1 MQDKGGTSVEI
12 KKIVLRK
19 MKMEFKVPFEVS
31 FARMTD
37 KHFIAVEVHSRDH
50 VGYGD
55 CSAFEHPYYNEETTT
70 TAWHIMQDFLIPL
83 LFKQEE
89 IVRPEEVHSLFA
101 HIRRNNM
108 AKAAL
113 DCAIW
118 DLYAKE
124 QGISVAKALG
134 GTKDKIET
142 GVSIGIQGSPD
153 DLVRVVAKHR
163 EEGYRRVKVKIKP
176 GKDLEYLR
184 AIRREFGDVMLMA
197 DANSAYTL
205 KDIDVFKAMDELDL
219 IMIEQPLSNDDIVD
233 HAKLQAVLKTRICL
247 DESIHSVDD
256 ARHAIE
262 LGSARTINIK
272 VARVGGLT
280 AARNIHNLCQEHGI
294 PVWCGGMLDTG
305 IARAH
310 NIAVSSLPNYKF
322 PGDVPASDR
331 YWKVDLTTPAVVIDK
346 QAMIQVPEKP
356 GIGFEPIPELL
367 EKYTYEKKE
376 ILR

>member
-1 MQDKGGTSVEI
+1 MKIT
-12 KKIVLRK
+12 KIVLRK
-19 MKMEFKVPFEVS
+19 MKMDLKVPFVVS
-31 FARMTD
+31 FGALKD
-37 KHFIAVEVHSRDH
+37 KHFIAVEVHTKDH

-55 CSAFEHPYYNEETTT
+55 CSAFSHPWYNEETTT
-70 TAWHIMQDFLIPL
+70 TAWHIIKDFLVPL
-83 LFKQEE
+83 IFAKDE
-89 IVRPEEVHSLFA
+89 ITHPEEVNELFS
-101 HIRRNNM
+101 HIRRNKM

-124 QGISVAKALG
+124 NNITLSQALG
-134 GTKDKIET
+134 GTRDKVET
-142 GVSIGIQGSPD
+142 GISIGIQKSPE
-153 DLVRVVAKHR
+153 DLVRVVENFMA
-163 EEGYRRVKVKIKP
+163 EGYRRVKVKIKP
-176 GKDLEYLR
+176 GHDIKYLEALR
-184 AIRREFGDVMLMA
+184 KNFGDIMLMA

-205 KDIDVFKAMDELDL
+205 NDIDLFKEIDKLNL
-219 IMIEQPLSNDDIVD
+219 IMIEQPLSHDDIVD

-280 AARNIHNLCQEHGI
+280 EAKKIHDLCAAHDI

-310 NIAVSSLPNYKF
+310 NVAVASLPNYRF
-322 PGDVPASDR
+322 PGDIPASTRYWHQDVITPPMTIDENAMIAVPA
-331 YWKVDLTTPAVVIDK
+331 
-346 QAMIQVPEKP
+346 KP
-356 GIGFEPIPELL
+356 GIGFEPISELM
-367 EKYTYEKKE
+367 EKFSYEKLE

>member
-1 MQDKGGTSVEI
+1 MKI
-12 KKIVLRK
+12 KKIVMRK
-19 MKMEFKVPFEVS
+19 MKMEFAVPFETS

-37 KHFIAVEVHSRDH
+37 KHFIAVEVHSDGH

-70 TAWHIMQDFLIPL
+70 TAWHIMQDFLIPIL
-83 LFKQEE
+83 YSQAE
-89 IVRPEEVHSLFA
+89 IGHPETVHPMFA

-108 AKAAL
+108 AKSAL

-124 QGISVAKALG
+124 QNISLSKALG
-134 GTKDKIET
+134 GTRRQVET
-142 GVSIGIQGSPD
+142 GVSIGIQPSAD
-153 DLVRVVAKHR
+153 ALLKVIENYLA
-163 EEGYRRVKVKIKP
+163 EGYRRIKIKIKP
-176 GKDLEYLR
+176 GKDIAYLTKV
-184 AIRREFGDVMLMA
+184 RERFGDIMLMA

-205 KDIDVFKAMDELDL
+205 KDIELFKELDKL
-219 IMIEQPLSNDDIVD
+219 GMIMIEQPLSNDDIVD
-233 HAKLQAVLKTRICL
+233 HAKLQAVMQTRICL

-262 LGSARTINIK
+262 LGSTKTINIK

-280 AARNIHNLCQEHGI
+280 AARNIHNLCESYGI

-310 NIAVSSLPNYKF
+310 NVAIASLSNYQF
-322 PGDVPASDR
+322 PGDIPASYR
-331 YWKVDLTTPAVVIDK
+331 YWKQDLTTPELVIDK
-346 QAMIQVPEKP
+346 NAMIQVPEQP
-356 GIGFEPIPELL
+356 GIGFEPIPELM
-367 EKYTYEKKE
+367 EQFTYEKQE